1 MSPSPANPP
10 VSPSIAAQQVPMAQY
25 AQAQAQQGGGVGTGQ
40 SQSSMAL
47 VQSLLTGVGQDLERV
62 AKVLVV
68 DKPEL
73 IPILKQSVS
82 ALSMLM
88 DEVTKSLAPDNGAA
102 TQNAPMPDS
111 GAVSAAA

>member
-25 AQAQAQQGGGVGTGQ
+25 AQAQAQGSGQGQ
-40 SQSSMAL
+40 ASMAL
-47 VQSLLTGVGQDLERV
+47 VQSLLTGIGQDAERV

-73 IPILKQSVS
+73 IPILKQAVS